1 MESKDRKSI
10 KISYDGV
17 DYTLMYTV
25 ASVRKMERDGFDFTN
40 MEKNIVNVGFDL
52 FSGAF
57 IAKHNYVPEKVRDEI
72 YMSVKAENEQ
82 GQNLLECLADM
93 LKDELE
99 FIVTKPQGNVT
110 WAMV

>member
-1 MESKDRKSI
+1 MKDKDRKSI
-10 KISYDGV
+10 AISYDGV

-25 ASVRKMERDGFDFTN
+25 ASIRKMERDGFDFTS
-40 MEKNIVNVGFDL
+40 MDKNIVNVGFDI

-57 IAKHNYVPEKVRDEI
+57 IAKHNYVPEKLRDEI
-72 YMSVKAENEQ
+72 YLSLKPTNEN
-82 GQNLLECLADM
+82 GQNLLEVLADM

-99 FIVTKPQGNVT
+99 FIVNKPQGNVN

>member
-1 MESKDRKSI
+1 MKDKDRKSI
-10 KISYDGV
+10 AISYDGV

-25 ASVRKMERDGFDFTN
+25 ASIRKMERDGFDFTN
-40 MEKNIVNVGFDL
+40 MDKNIVNVGFDL

-57 IAKHNYVPEKVRDEI
+57 IAKHNYVPEKLRDEI
-72 YMSVKAENEQ
+72 YLSLKPINEN
-82 GQNLLECLADM
+82 GQNLLEVLADM

-99 FIVTKPQGNVT
+99 FIVNKPQGNVN

>member
-1 MESKDRKSI
+1 MKDKDRKAI
-10 KISYDGV
+10 TLSYNGV

-25 ASVRKMERDGFDFTN
+25 ASIRKMERDGFDFTN

-57 IAKHNYVPEKVRDEI
+57 IAKHNYVPREARDEI
-72 YMSVKAENEQ
+72 FLAVKNENEK
-82 GQNLLECLADM
+82 GQNLLECLAEM

-99 FIVTKPQGNVT
+99 FIVSKPQGNVT